1 VSTVFA
7 VSAHSCRNASK
18 PRPDRA
24 EGHRLRAQESENDRD
39 ALAATQEILGVFD
52 LKAVTA

>member
-1 VSTVFA
+1 MFA